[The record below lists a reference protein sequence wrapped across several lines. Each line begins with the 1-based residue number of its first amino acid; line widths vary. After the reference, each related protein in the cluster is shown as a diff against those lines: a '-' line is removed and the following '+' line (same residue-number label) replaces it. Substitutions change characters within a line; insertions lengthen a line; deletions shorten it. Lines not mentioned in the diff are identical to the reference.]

1 MAPRELRAW
10 GGRSELEPSGV
21 LFLFAAIWLAD
32 MAAVGVGNRG
42 FSGEVEILASGQYG
56 SGGYK

>member
-1 MAPRELRAW
+1 
-10 GGRSELEPSGV
+10 
-21 LFLFAAIWLAD
+21 

-56 SGGYK
+56 SGGYKSWHAGCWQTYSVGSRVHGWW

>member
-1 MAPRELRAW
+1 M
-10 GGRSELEPSGV
+10 